1 VIFRVEVSKSVE
13 KFLLNLRDVALKR
26 RLVSSMRTLADDPRP
41 PGCIKLSGSK
51 DLYRVRVGDYRI
63 LYQVRNSEIL
73 VVVLEIGNRREIYR

>member
-1 VIFRVEVSKSVE
+1 VIFRVEVSKRVE

-51 DLYRVRVGDYRI
+51 DIYRVRVGDYRI

>member
-1 VIFRVEVSKSVE
+1 MIFRVEVSKSVE

>member
-1 VIFRVEVSKSVE
+1 MIFRVEVSKRVE

-51 DLYRVRVGDYRI
+51 DIYRVRVGDYRI